1 MYKINDTVIYRGS
14 GICIIEDIRTEQ
26 FGKASGEYYVLT
38 PVYERISSRYFVPV
52 GSENGKFFRLLEKE
66 ELDELFDKAK
76 KSEKV
81 WIDDE
86 KKRQEVF
93 SQIIKSADRPKI
105 ISMIGEICER
115 QKEKAAAGKKLR
127 AFDEQLL
134 KEAQSLIENEI
145 AYVASIDRDEVRP
158 YILKRLCIKV

>member
-1 MYKINDTVIYRGS
+1 MYNINDTVIYRGS
-14 GICIIEDIRTEQ
+14 GICKIEDIRTER

-52 GSENGKFFRLLEKE
+52 GSESGKFFKLLEKS
-66 ELDELFDKAK
+66 ELDGLFDKAK

-81 WIDDE
+81 WVDDE
-86 KKRQEVF
+86 KKRQEIF
-93 SQIIKSADRPKI
+93 SDIIKSADRPKI
-105 ISMIGEICER
+105 ISMIGEICEK
-115 QKEKAAAGKKLR
+115 QKEKRADGKKLR

-145 AYVASIDRDEVRP
+145 AYVASIDPSEVRP
-158 YILKRLCIKV
+158 YILKRLNIKI